1 MKNWTVGKRIVFG
14 FAIVLALVA
23 ALAVTTS
30 QLLRQINDEAQSMAT
45 DIVPGVVQ
53 IAQIKSQLGEIQIRM
68 LDNILASTP
77 AERKQIEDQIAGM
90 RAGILKIM
98 DDYRKQIVDEEDRAM
113 YEQMVVARDEYV
125 AARAKLF
132 EITRNGKTAEAV
144 AFNASTARP
153 AYDRYQAISDKLLDY
168 NLSAIKSSSDRSH
181 HTASKAT
188 WVSVVLSIVV
198 IVLGAT
204 FASIIVIG
212 LKRVLAELSGSLND
226 GATQVAAAAG
236 QVSAASQSLAEG
248 ASEQAAS
255 LEETSASLE
264 EVSSMTKRN
273 AESAQLAKDLARQ
286 TRMAAE
292 TGSTDMNAMKIAMDE
307 IKASSGD
314 ISNIIKAIDEIAFQT
329 NILALNAAVEAARAG
344 EAGAGFAV
352 VADEVRGLAH
362 RSAESARESASK
374 IDEAIQ
380 KSDRGVEI
388 SGKVAF
394 ALNEIVEKARKVDEL
409 VAEIA
414 NASIEQ
420 NQGIKQVSTA
430 VVQMDQVTQSNAG
443 SAEETASAAEQ
454 LNAQSMLMREN
465 VNVLMKLISGA
476 TKVES
481 MAAPAAKHAA
491 TRPAKAKTLNRDFV
505 RH

>member
-30 QLLRQINDEAQSMAT
+30 QLLRQINRESQSMAT

-113 YEQMVVARDEYV
+113 YDQMVVARDEYV
-125 AARAKLF
+125 AARSKVF
-132 EITRNGKTAEAV
+132 ELTRNGKTDEAV

-153 AYDRYQAISDKLLDY
+153 SYDRYQAIADKLLEY
-168 NLSAIKSSSDRSH
+168 NLQAIKSSSDRSN
-181 HTASKAT
+181 HTASKAS
-188 WVSVVLSIVV
+188 WISISLSIVV
-198 IVLGAT
+198 IVLGAA

-236 QVSAASQSLAEG
+236 QVSSASQSLAEG

-273 AESAQLAKDLARQ
+273 AENAQTAKDLARQ
-286 TRMAAE
+286 TRVAAE
-292 TGSTDMNAMKIAMDE
+292 TGSTDMNAMRIAMDE

-388 SGKVAF
+388 SGRVAY

-420 NQGIKQVSTA
+420 NQGISQVSTA
-430 VVQMDQVTQSNAG
+430 VVQMDQVTQANAG

-465 VNVLMKLISGA
+465 VNVLMKLINGA
-476 TKVES
+476 SQE
-481 MAAPAAKHAA
+481 APAVAPTENGPAA
-491 TRPAKAKTLNRDFV
+491 RPTEVKIPNRALAS
-505 RH
+505 R